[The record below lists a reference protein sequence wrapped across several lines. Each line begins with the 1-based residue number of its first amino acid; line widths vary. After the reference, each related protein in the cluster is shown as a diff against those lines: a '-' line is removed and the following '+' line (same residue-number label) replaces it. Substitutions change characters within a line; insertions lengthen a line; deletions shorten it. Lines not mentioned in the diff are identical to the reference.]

1 MSAKQILLAS
11 LILEQHC
18 GDIVARIGKNIL
30 NKGFTTLS
38 SIALDTGFSKNK
50 IRKAL
55 CQLIQHNLVK
65 CQKNQRGFITYT
77 GQLSNIF
84 AIMYYPRFIQ
94 KAKMLF
100 GDVAELI
107 VEQLLLHGWMTM
119 TSVVTRVTQ
128 RLHDPQAEASVAIN
142 EYQVSE
148 QFANMASM
156 HLLQHSTL
164 ESIDPSKAPPNESEK
179 YQLPRAYTPTVSASH
194 RRKASFNNDKISI
207 DFQDSDIF
215 WQVNIQQFNVHLV
228 DEIIVDGTR
237 NCIDEIASK
246 VMDVMCKM
254 TNVDRS
260 CFSDKTKRLG
270 FYEIAENLS
279 HQEMSEGDLLSW
291 LSILEQE
298 KGGFVTKQSD
308 SSGGLY
314 AINIKNIL
322 HALSLACIESII
334 KENLGAKS
342 FRIFNC
348 LRMKGYLEQQ
358 QIEDFC
364 MIPSKEAKELVYKLV
379 EENFVNLLEVPRSA
393 DYAPSRTLYLF
404 GVNVPQVCRMLL
416 DKIYT
421 ILANIKIRQCEES
434 KQETRLLEKSERLEG
449 TISSLQSQGFDEDSQ
464 AVKDIR
470 EMMTDYEKERLVRL
484 ENIVKKCDHGEM
496 QVTETLFVFSQFV
509 ILT

>member
-358 QIEDFC
+358 Q
-364 MIPSKEAKELVYKLV
+364 
-379 EENFVNLLEVPRSA
+379 EVPRSA